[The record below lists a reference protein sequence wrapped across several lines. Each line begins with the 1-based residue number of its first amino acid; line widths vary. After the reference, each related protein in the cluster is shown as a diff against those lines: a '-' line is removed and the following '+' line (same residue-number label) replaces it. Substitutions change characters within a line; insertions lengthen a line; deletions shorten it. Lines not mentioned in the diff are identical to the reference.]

1 MPFDRRRI
9 LPYGID
15 GDEMNQ
21 ETITII
27 CDNEDCRE
35 KYILSMDTLRAA
47 HTVSIACKNCGETQ
61 QVKLTEEGGIEIYHV
76 R

>member
-1 MPFDRRRI
+1 MS
-9 LPYGID
+9 
-15 GDEMNQ
+15 E

-27 CDNEDCRE
+27 CDNEDCRK

-47 HTVSIACKNCGETQ
+47 RMVTITCKNCGEIQ
-61 QVKLTEEGGIEIYHV
+61 QVKLNEEGGIEIYPV

>member
-1 MPFDRRRI
+1 
-9 LPYGID
+9 
-15 GDEMNQ
+15 MNE

-27 CDNEDCRE
+27 CDNEACRT

-47 HTVSIACKNCGETQ
+47 STVTIACKECGEIQ
-61 QVKLTEEGGIEIYHV
+61 QITLTENGGIEIYHV

>member
-1 MPFDRRRI
+1 
-9 LPYGID
+9 
-15 GDEMNQ
+15 MNE

-27 CDNEDCRE
+27 CDNEDCRV

-47 HTVSIACKNCGETQ
+47 RTVTITCKNCGETQ
-61 QVKLTEEGGIEIYHV
+61 QVKLTEEGGIEICHI